1 MTSLIKVSNNVVLI
15 HFHNGKG
22 KGKVLYTFFHLM
34 PRVFLANAPAYA
46 MSLTHVERMCAMG
59 YGFKGKLVRLLS
71 QGIGLYF
78 EPEYNCKACHFMM
91 HSITHRV
98 ASTLMT
104 GVRDKAAK
112 EAEELCAS
120 GLCAAAA
127 VTLKLAV
134 YLGHLPSRALM
145 ANMMIDGREGV
156 AENRNGAF
164 KLVDE
169 GARLGCHHCQGVM
182 AECYWHGYGCEKDRA
197 LSLEL
202 ARESSE
208 SGSRYGQCMLG
219 WLYWHGS
226 GGLAQDFTQALALY
240 RLAAAQN
247 IDEAQLSLGYINYD
261 GVGRVVQD
269 HVEALRWFKL
279 AAAQGHPK
287 AMYWVAYCYENSKGI
302 DIDMAKAITWYKR
315 AQAAGDLRAKWK
327 LLDFQSSKT
336 QCRLNKI
343 DT

>member
-1 MTSLIKVSNNVVLI
+1 MSHIRTL
-15 HFHNGKG
+15 FPNGNLPYKNR
-22 KGKVLYTFFHLM
+22 LC
-34 PRVFLANAPAYA
+34 
-46 MSLTHVERMCAMG
+46 MSC
-59 YGFKGKLVRLLS
+59 YGFADKLIPMLLR
-71 QGIGLYF
+71 
-78 EPEYNCKACHFMM
+78 NK
-91 HSITHRV
+91 SIVIYKKKRTIMIRFIMNRV
-98 ASTLMT
+98 LSKWMT
-104 GVRDKAAK
+104 DVRDKFAK

-120 GLCAAAA
+120 GQCAAAA
-127 VTLKLAV
+127 VALKLAA

-156 AENRNGAF
+156 AKDEYAAF

-182 AECYWHGYGCEKDRA
+182 ARCYWGGFGCEEDEAR
-197 LSLEL
+197 SLEL
-202 ARESSE
+202 ARESSGK
-208 SGSRYGQCMLG
+208 GSRYGQCVLG
-219 WLYWHGS
+219 FLYQYGA
-226 GGLAQDFTQALALY
+226 GGVAQDYAQAVALY

-287 AMYWVAYCYENSKGI
+287 AMYWVAYCYENCKGV
-302 DIDMAKAITWYKR
+302 DIDMVKAITWYKR

-327 LLDFQSSKT
+327 LLDFQCSKT